1 MDRSHKGGEASGNS
15 GNNYGWDATPNRWNA
30 AFRWAEISCRCGGW
44 VMAMSIPEEMMTLA
58 SYRCCIMRLLFNIL
72 LLTTCWISGQCQ
84 EESIVPG
91 LLREYRDAKADTAR
105 SSLLA
110 KISFNLILSDPDSAK
125 LTGEQALLIASRIH
139 DPKSL
144 GDAHHSLGWLAAT
157 RGDLDSAEAHMQKAL
172 ALFQQIGNPVLTAP
186 ALGNLGSLAEKRGD
200 DAGALKY
207 FIEALKLAEH
217 AHDSSSMAG
226 LHYSIGV
233 SYRKMGDDDQ
243 APSFL
248 NEALDME
255 RALKRPNKEANCLTS
270 LANVYNQQGDTAKAM
285 GYYGQAT
292 EVLTAIG
299 NHRQLGLVEENI
311 GTLFEKSAPE
321 RAMTHYMLAL
331 AEYNK
336 IGSKEDQAYVMGNIG
351 KLQVDLE
358 DLRQARQMLET
369 GRLLAVEVGA
379 KRLVMDYERTL
390 GELAAKQGDGE
401 ATRDHYE
408 NYILLRDSL
417 QSADAQL
424 ELARLR
430 TAFDTERKEKDNVI
444 LRTQNGEQLQRI
456 RIGNLKLYGSIAIG
470 LLLMFSGL
478 AVRKSKQR
486 SDALLQN
493 ILPEEV
499 ATELIA
505 KGHADARQFENA
517 SILFSDFK
525 DFTQLSERMTPHELV
540 QVLNTCFKAFD
551 EIITAHG
558 IEKIKTIG
566 DAYMCVGGLPDPA
579 SGSPADVVQAGLD
592 MQAFMAE
599 YSASRNAEG
608 KPAFE
613 MRVGIHT
620 GPVVAGIVGLKKFQ
634 YDIWGDTVNI
644 ASRMESTGDP
654 GLVNISDTTYRHVKD
669 IAGLRFISR
678 GQVQVKG
685 KGALEMYFVERA

>member
-1 MDRSHKGGEASGNS
+1 MGCDTQPLECGFPVGGNLVPMRGVGNGHVHSGGNDDLSLIQMLHHALVVQHIVIDNLLDQRSV
-15 GNNYGWDATPNRWNA
+15 P
-30 AFRWAEISCRCGGW
+30 
-44 VMAMSIPEEMMTLA
+44 
-58 SYRCCIMRLLFNIL
+58 
-72 LLTTCWISGQCQ
+72 

-91 LLREYRDAKADTAR
+91 LLREYRAAKADTAR

-110 KISFNLILSDPDSAK
+110 KISFNLILSDSDSAK

-243 APSFL
+243 ALSFL

-351 KLQVDLE
+351 KLQVDYS
-358 DLRQARQMLET
+358 RICGKRARCWKQAVCWLW
-369 GRLLAVEVGA
+369 
-379 KRLVMDYERTL
+379 KWER
-390 GELAAKQGDGE
+390 
-401 ATRDHYE
+401 
-408 NYILLRDSL
+408 
-417 QSADAQL
+417 SA
-424 ELARLR
+424 
-430 TAFDTERKEKDNVI
+430 
-444 LRTQNGEQLQRI
+444 
-456 RIGNLKLYGSIAIG
+456 
-470 LLLMFSGL
+470 
-478 AVRKSKQR
+478 
-486 SDALLQN
+486 
-493 ILPEEV
+493 
-499 ATELIA
+499 
-505 KGHADARQFENA
+505 
-517 SILFSDFK
+517 
-525 DFTQLSERMTPHELV
+525 
-540 QVLNTCFKAFD
+540 
-551 EIITAHG
+551 
-558 IEKIKTIG
+558 
-566 DAYMCVGGLPDPA
+566 
-579 SGSPADVVQAGLD
+579 
-592 MQAFMAE
+592 
-599 YSASRNAEG
+599 
-608 KPAFE
+608 
-613 MRVGIHT
+613 
-620 GPVVAGIVGLKKFQ
+620 
-634 YDIWGDTVNI
+634 W
-644 ASRMESTGDP
+644 
-654 GLVNISDTTYRHVKD
+654 
-669 IAGLRFISR
+669 
-678 GQVQVKG
+678 
-685 KGALEMYFVERA
+685 

>member
-1 MDRSHKGGEASGNS
+1 
-15 GNNYGWDATPNRWNA
+15 
-30 AFRWAEISCRCGGW
+30 
-44 VMAMSIPEEMMTLA
+44 
-58 SYRCCIMRLLFNIL
+58 
-72 LLTTCWISGQCQ
+72 
-84 EESIVPG
+84 
-91 LLREYRDAKADTAR
+91 
-105 SSLLA
+105 
-110 KISFNLILSDPDSAK
+110 
-125 LTGEQALLIASRIH
+125 
-139 DPKSL
+139 
-144 GDAHHSLGWLAAT
+144 
-157 RGDLDSAEAHMQKAL
+157 MQKAL

-243 APSFL
+243 ALSFL

-430 TAFDTERKEKDNVI
+430 RAFDTERKEKDNVI

-456 RIGNLKLYGSIAIG
+456 RIGNLKLYGSIALG

-499 ATELIA
+499 ATELKA

-644 ASRMESTGDP
+644 ASRMESTGDA